1 MVKVF
6 KPTKLNK
13 KATKEG
19 YGLGKVTTAPTRM
32 LVMDDR
38 LPSKQYITQRIKAN
52 VSDEAFSG
60 DWDGASDSANTT
72 TAPSKNAVYDYISS
86 LASTSDVWGVESTA
100 LAADTR
106 SRKSGNVGIGNASS
120 MAFSDIT
127 HKLTVDGDLRV
138 GAIDGSN
145 KDIYLD
151 DGAILYK
158 YGSSGSTAMLTL
170 NSSTGHLVGQ
180 NLAIGSVAPSV
191 PLEINVAESSS
202 LSTADGTGLFQLGND
217 SGANIGMNNS
227 KIQARS
233 AGSASALYLNPGGGD
248 VKLGSG
254 SSTVTVENN
263 LTVDGNLTVTG
274 TATSISTETVTV
286 FDNIIELN
294 SDYEGTSP
302 SANAGIEVNRGGST
316 EINTAIRW
324 YENGSS
330 AGKWQLSEAED
341 TAAAYYDLV
350 HTGQTGSV
358 SNTMLGGSIA
368 NSKLAN
374 DSVTVGS
381 TSIDLGA
388 SSTTLAGLTA
398 VTIAGTAGGGGTGT
412 TALNITGGNSSA
424 TNPAVSITGHLTAST
439 KSFNIPHPIHDDKRL
454 IYGVLEGPEFGAYN
468 RGTVELDVVPDRI
481 AIDLP
486 EYWWKLVGD
495 DYTIT
500 LTPYG
505 PYNVWI
511 DEKLEDGFFVCTSAS
526 DNVKFDWTVTG
537 GRKDAVIPEV
547 EPQAP

>member
-1 MVKVF
+1 MTKVF
-6 KPTKLNK
+6 KPTKINK
-13 KATKEG
+13 KATKES
-19 YGLGKVTTAPTRM
+19 YGLGKVTTAPKRM
-32 LVMDDR
+32 MVLDDR
-38 LPSKQYITQRIKAN
+38 LASKQYIKERIEAN
-52 VSDEAFSG
+52 VDDSTFGAS
-60 DWDGASDSANTT
+60 WDGVTT
-72 TAPSKNAVYDYISS
+72 KAPSMNAVYDYIGS
-86 LASTSDVWGVESTA
+86 LASTSDVWGVESSA
-100 LAADTR
+100 ASADTR
-106 SRKSGNVGIGNASS
+106 SRKSGNVGIGKASN
-120 MAFSDIT
+120 MGFDDIT
-127 HKLTVDGDLRV
+127 HKLTVDGDLRI
-138 GAIDGSN
+138 GAAISSSDATNAS

-217 SGANIGMNNS
+217 SGANIGMNAS

-233 AGSASALYLNPGGGD
+233 GSSSSKLNLNVGGGD
-248 VKLGSG
+248 IDMGNN
-254 SSTVTVENN
+254 SSTITSKGNLAVE
-263 LTVDGNLTVTG
+263 GNLTVTG

-286 FDNIIELN
+286 FDNFIELN
-294 SDYEGTSP
+294 SNYDGTAP
-302 SANAGIEVNRGGST
+302 SESAGIEVNRGGST
-316 EINTAIRW
+316 QINTMIRW
-324 YENGSS
+324 NETDD
-330 AGKWQLSEAED
+330 KWQLSEAITG
-341 TAAAYYDLV
+341 TASYKDII

-358 SNTMLGGSIA
+358 TNTMLGGSIA

-374 DSVTVGS
+374 DSVTVG
-381 TSIDLGA
+381 TTEIDLGA
-388 SSTTLAGLTA
+388 SSTTLGGLTA
-398 VTIAGTAGGGGTGT
+398 VTVAGTSGDDGT

-424 TNPAVSITGHLTAST
+424 TNPAVNITGHLTAST

-468 RGTVELDVVPDRI
+468 RGTVELDVIPDRI

-511 DEKLEDGFFVCTSAS
+511 DEKLEDGFFVSTSAS
-526 DNVKFDWTVTG
+526 DHVKFDWIVTG

-547 EPQAP
+547 EPQAL

>member
-1 MVKVF
+1 MKAF
-6 KPTKLNK
+6 KPK
-13 KATKEG
+13 KIVKKSQQE
-19 YGLGKVTTAPTRM
+19 YGLHKTTTAKQRM
-32 LVMDDR
+32 MVIDDR
-38 LPSKQYITQRIKAN
+38 LPSKQYIKARIEDN
-52 VSDEAFSG
+52 VKDDTFGAA
-60 DWDGASDSANTT
+60 WDGDTT
-72 TAPSKNAVYDYISS
+72 SAPSRNAVYDYIGS
-86 LASTSDVWGVESTA
+86 LASTSDVWGVES
-100 LAADTR
+100 AAASAKTR
-106 SRKSGNVGIGNASS
+106 SRKSGNVGIGDASN
-120 MAFSDIT
+120 MAFTDVT
-127 HKLTVDGDLRV
+127 HKLTVDGDLRI
-138 GAIDGSN
+138 GAGISTSADPANTN

-180 NLAIGSVAPSV
+180 NLAIGSTAPNV
-191 PLEINVAESSS
+191 PLEINIAESDA
-202 LSTADGTGLFQLGND
+202 LTTADGTGLFQIGND
-217 SGANIGMNNS
+217 SGANIGMNSS
-227 KIQARS
+227 KIQGRS
-233 AGSASALYLNPGGGD
+233 GGAASALYLNPGGGD
-248 VKLGSG
+248 VKLGSD

-294 SDYEGTSP
+294 SNYEGTSP
-302 SANAGIEVNRGGST
+302 TANGGIEINRGGGAQ
-316 EINTAIRW
+316 INTALRW
-324 YENGSS
+324 FENGTN
-330 AGKWQLSEAED
+330 AGKWQLSEAE
-341 TAAAYYDLV
+341 TSSASYYDIV

-368 NSKLAN
+368 NSKLVN

-381 TSIDLGA
+381 TAIDLGA

-398 VTIAGTAGGGGTGT
+398 VTVAGTSGSSGT

-468 RGTVELDVVPDRI
+468 RGTVELDVIPDRI

-486 EYWWKLVGD
+486 DYWWKLVGD

-526 DNVKFDWTVTG
+526 DHVKFDWIVTG
-537 GRKDAVIPEV
+537 GRKDAIIPEV